1 MGANHGSVI
10 CSACGTRGES
20 KTHTRGSF
28 AIELILWLCFI
39 IPGLIY
45 SVWRLT
51 SRRKVCRACGSS
63 DLVPVN
69 SPRGRKLVA
78 PPS

>member
-1 MGANHGSVI
+1 MKIFNFICGS
-10 CSACGTRGES
+10 CGTKNNG

-28 AIELILWLCFI
+28 IMELGLWLCFL

-51 SRRKVCRACGSS
+51 TRRKVCTEC
-63 DLVPVN
+63 N
-69 SPRGRKLVA
+69 SPEIIGLETPRGKKLSIEFEV
-78 PPS
+78 